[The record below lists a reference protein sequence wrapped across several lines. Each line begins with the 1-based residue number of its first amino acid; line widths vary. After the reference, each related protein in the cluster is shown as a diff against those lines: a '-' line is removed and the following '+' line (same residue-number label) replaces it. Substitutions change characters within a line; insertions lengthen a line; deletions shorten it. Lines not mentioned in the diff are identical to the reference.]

1 MSFFRNNLDLALLIL
16 RIGFGGMM
24 LTHGIPKLQ
33 KMLSGDMGFADPIGI
48 GETPSLVLTVLAEV
62 VCAAMVLVGFKT
74 KWAAIPLAFTML
86 VAGAIVHAADP
97 FGDKEHSL
105 LFLAGYLALALVG
118 GGKYA
123 LDSVLSKKE
132 NEAL

>member
-62 VCAAMVLVGFKT
+62 VCAVMVLVGFKT

-105 LFLAGYLALALVG
+105 LFLTGYLALALVG

>member
-1 MSFFRNNLDLALLIL
+1 MSFLKNNLDLALLLL

-24 LTHGIPKLQ
+24 LTHGIPKMQ
-33 KMLSGDMGFADPIGI
+33 QMLSGDMGFADPIGI
-48 GETPSLVLTVLAEV
+48 GEAPSLVLTVLAEV

-105 LFLAGYLALALVG
+105 LYLAGYLALALVG

-132 NEAL
+132 N